1 MLFEGNLYT
10 IINME
15 GTGEILNVSV
25 MIMHDHPVF
34 DGHFPGNPILPG
46 VCTLQ
51 IAGELLSKYL
61 AQKLMLLKSDN
72 IKFMS
77 LVIPTENTLLNYEFS
92 FSYKVENILSV
103 KCSVTCN
110 EVEVLKMK
118 GSYLCQRS

>member
-10 IINME
+10 IINIE
-15 GTGEILNVSV
+15 GSGEILNASV
-25 MIMHDHPVF
+25 MIMLDHPVF

-61 AQKLMLLKSDN
+61 DQKLMLVKSEN

-77 LVIPTENTLLNYEFS
+77 LVIPTENT
-92 FSYKVENILSV
+92 ILDFKISLGDKEEKIFSV
-103 KCSVTCN
+103 KCAVTSN
-110 EVEVLKMK
+110 GVEVLKMK
-118 GSYLCQRS
+118 GSYLCQ

>member
-15 GTGEILNVSV
+15 GSGEILNASV
-25 MIMHDHPVF
+25 MIMRDHPVF

-61 AQKLMLLKSDN
+61 DQKLMLVKSEN

-77 LVIPTENTLLNYEFS
+77 LVIPSENTILNFEIS
-92 FSYKVENILSV
+92 LGNKDENIFSA
-103 KCSVTCN
+103 KCTVTSN
-110 EVEVLKMK
+110 GVDVLKMK
-118 GSYLCQRS
+118 GSYLCQ

>member
-15 GTGEILNVSV
+15 GSGEILNVSV
-25 MIMHDHPVF
+25 MIMRDHPVF

-61 AQKLMLLKSDN
+61 DQKLMLVKSDN

-77 LVIPTENTLLNYEFS
+77 LVIPTENTILNFEIS
-92 FSYKVENILSV
+92 IGNKEENILAV
-103 KCSVTCN
+103 KSTVISKD
-110 EVEVLKMK
+110 VEVLKMK

>member
-1 MLFEGNLYT
+1 
-10 IINME
+10 
-15 GTGEILNVSV
+15 
-25 MIMHDHPVF
+25 MIMRDHPVF

-61 AQKLMLLKSDN
+61 DQKLMLVKSDN

-77 LVIPTENTLLNYEFS
+77 LVIPAENTILDFAFNLGSKEEY
-92 FSYKVENILSV
+92 VLSV
-103 KCSVTCN
+103 KCTVTSN

-118 GSYLCQRS
+118 GSYLCQ